1 MQEAGLLLSFALSI
15 LVFYFS
21 RSKPSCNSLKTLHA
35 RDGCWNNWRLV
46 PIFAVRTNW
55 AMLLFR
61 SFSSLVKS
69 FELNN
74 NNWYWKETQRESRS
88 KSTLI
93 LNVNYAFVINHRLW
107 FLGQYA
113 ENLIRL
119 SLQLDF
125 IFISTSRHNIRTPWK
140 NKVGFVLGGRESCLN
155 ILEKTDRPP
164 EELFHIQELRTKDR

>member
-1 MQEAGLLLSFALSI
+1 MFSLHTESFTVDFVLLGFNLCKKPVSCWASYKHI
-15 LVFYFS
+15 LFS

-74 NNWYWKETQRESRS
+74 NNWYWKERQRESRS

-107 FLGQYA
+107 VLGQYA

-125 IFISTSRHNIRTPWK
+125 IFISTGITS
-140 NKVGFVLGGRESCLN
+140 VLHGKIKLDSC
-155 ILEKTDRPP
+155 
-164 EELFHIQELRTKDR
+164 